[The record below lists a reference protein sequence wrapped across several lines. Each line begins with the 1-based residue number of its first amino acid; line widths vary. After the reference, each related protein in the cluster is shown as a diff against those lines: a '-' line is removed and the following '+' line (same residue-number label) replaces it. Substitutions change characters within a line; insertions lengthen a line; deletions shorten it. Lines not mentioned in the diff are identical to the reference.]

1 MSTLP
6 TYTTI
11 ELERDEGLTWLT
23 LNRPH
28 RLNAMNWTLL
38 EELSAALTFL
48 KDDSTTRVIAIR
60 GAGRAF
66 CTGYDIEKDESEF
79 GGDSEHRDVV
89 DDYDIL
95 VQHLNR
101 FMQIWDHP
109 KPIIACVHGYCLAGA
124 TQLCMFCDIT
134 VVAEDAIVGLPMIPI
149 GGGFIT
155 PIWTT
160 LIGPKR
166 AKQMA
171 FVPGSKISGTTA
183 SEWGWANY
191 AVPADELEDNVRE
204 LARNISKIPARVL
217 RMKKAA
223 INRVADVQGFR
234 VTAMMGAET
243 DALLHASDDVVALA
257 DMIRESG
264 LKGAIA
270 RFNAGEGVGSTAGSS
285 ASEN

>member
-38 EELSAALTFL
+38 QEMSDALTFL
-48 KDDSTTRVIAIR
+48 KSDQTTRVIAIR

-79 GGDSEHRDVV
+79 GGDSEHRDPV
-89 DDYDIL
+89 DDYDIIAGH
-95 VQHLNR
+95 VER
-101 FMQIWDHP
+101 FVQIWDHP
-109 KPIIACVHGYCLAGA
+109 KPVIACVHGYCLAGA
-124 TQLCMFCDIT
+124 TQLATFCDIT
-134 VVAEDAIVGLPMIPI
+134 VVAEDAIVGLPKLPI

-155 PIWTT
+155 PMWTP
-160 LIGPKR
+160 LVGPKR
-166 AKQMA
+166 AKQMS
-171 FVPGSKISGTTA
+171 FVPGSQISGTTA

-204 LARNISKIPARVL
+204 LAREIAKVPARVL
-217 RMKKAA
+217 HMKKVA
-223 INRVADVQGFR
+223 INRVWDVMGFR
-234 VTAMMGAET
+234 VTATMGAET
-243 DALLHASDDVVALA
+243 DALLHASGDVTALA

-270 RFNAGEGVGSTAGSS
+270 RFNAGEGVGANAGSS
-285 ASEN
+285 SSEG